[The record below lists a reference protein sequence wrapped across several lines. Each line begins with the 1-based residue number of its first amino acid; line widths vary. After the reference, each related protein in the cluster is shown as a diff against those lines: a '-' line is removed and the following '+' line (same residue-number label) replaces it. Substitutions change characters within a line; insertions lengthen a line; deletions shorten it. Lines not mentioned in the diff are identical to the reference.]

1 MEAIQNV
8 LIHHNNAMN
17 TYKNTSHDPNCLII
31 LELNCVALE
40 TSEMLMRTLICNGC
54 ILRFTNL
61 PLTHPSPSW
70 LSHWQHLVS
79 CQILLLCYVSGLQQ
93 KCQWFSF
100 PWWIMSFTH
109 PLLSPECTFCSY
121 PYLLAFLPSFLS
133 SSYPCCF
140 HQTEPQLWFIL
151 FSLPESIFSPPT
163 SLNIQNRAIF
173 QSLTQKNFSDF
184 HMVEILSF
192 LSFSLSFFWALGIC
206 SGQKAWDLWAR
217 NSTKGE
223 WTMNICQIGI
233 RATVKNKIR
242 NVLKMSPF

>member
-1 MEAIQNV
+1 MEATQNV

-79 CQILLLCYVSGLQQ
+79 CQILLPCYVSGLQQ

-100 PWWIMSFTH
+100 PWWIMSFTEPRVH
-109 PLLSPECTFCSY
+109 FLLLPLPPRLLTFFLLLFVPLLLSY
-121 PYLLAFLPSFLS
+121 PFV
-133 SSYPCCF
+133 
-140 HQTEPQLWFIL
+140 PQLWFIL
-151 FSLPESIFSPPT
+151 CSLPESIFSPSP
-163 SLNIQNRAIF
+163 SLWIF
-173 QSLTQKNFSDF
+173 KT
-184 HMVEILSF
+184 EPSF
-192 LSFSLSFFWALGIC
+192 
-206 SGQKAWDLWAR
+206 K
-217 NSTKGE
+217 
-223 WTMNICQIGI
+223 
-233 RATVKNKIR
+233 V
-242 NVLKMSPF
+242 